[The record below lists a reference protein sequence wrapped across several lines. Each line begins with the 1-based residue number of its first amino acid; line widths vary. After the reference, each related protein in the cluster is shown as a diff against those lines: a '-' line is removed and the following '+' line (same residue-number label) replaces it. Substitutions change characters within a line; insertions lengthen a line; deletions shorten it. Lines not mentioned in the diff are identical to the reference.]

1 MKIYPSIFIY
11 PFLILIGFNFCFA
24 QTEVKF
30 NLASAALLTPNIGVE
45 IKTAERRSIQLDV
58 LGSFWDSF
66 QSQPYHIT
74 QIILEHR
81 WYNSAKSLFFGT
93 HIGFG
98 MFTLQKPSWPVLYD
112 HYQDPSTYS
121 SGADAYQSGRIA
133 FYGLTFGYKKKIS
146 PRLGL
151 ELFVGGGLTQSRY
164 KGYDRVD
171 GVVVQTTPDGNGF
184 DGSGEVTLYRGGLM
198 LTYALKK

>member
-30 NLASAALLTPNIGVE
+30 NLASAALLTPNVGVE

-66 QSQPYHIT
+66 QSKPYHIT

-121 SGADAYQSGRIA
+121 SSADAYQSGRIA
-133 FYGLTFGYKKKIS
+133 F
-146 PRLGL
+146 
-151 ELFVGGGLTQSRY
+151 
-164 KGYDRVD
+164 
-171 GVVVQTTPDGNGF
+171 
-184 DGSGEVTLYRGGLM
+184 
-198 LTYALKK
+198 

>member
-1 MKIYPSIFIY
+1 MKIYTSIFIY
-11 PFLILIGFNFCFA
+11 PFLILIGLNFCFA

-30 NLASAALLTPNIGVE
+30 NLASAALLTPNVGVE
-45 IKTAERRSIQLDV
+45 IKTAELRSIQLDV

-66 QSQPYHIT
+66 QSKSYHIT

-81 WYNSAKSLFFGT
+81 WYNSSKSLFFGT
-93 HIGFG
+93 HLGFG

-112 HYQDPSTYS
+112 HYQDPLTYS
-121 SGADAYQSGRIA
+121 FSADTYQSGRIA
-133 FYGLTFGYKKKIS
+133 FYGITLGYKKKIS
-146 PRLGL
+146 PRLGF

-164 KGYDRVD
+164 KGYNRVD
-171 GVVVQTTPDGNGF
+171 GVIVQTTPDDNGF
-184 DGSGEVTLYRGGLM
+184 NGSGEVTLYRGGLM